1 MKKIIALL
9 SIVIFSALQT
19 APTLKLDLTIPETE
33 TVLKAL
39 SQLPYSEAAPLINKI
54 QLQAQ
59 KQLTDTSKNKK

>member
-9 SIVIFSALQT
+9 SIVFFSAFDT
-19 APTLKLDLTIPETE
+19 APTLKFELTIPETE

>member
-1 MKKIIALL
+1 MKKAIALL
-9 SIVIFSALQT
+9 SIVIFSAFQT

-33 TVLKAL
+33 TILKAL
-39 SQLPYSEAAPLINKI
+39 SKLPYDEAAPLINKI

>member
-1 MKKIIALL
+1 MKKAISLL
-9 SIVIFSALQT
+9 AIVIFSAFQT
-19 APTLKLDLTIPETE
+19 APTLKLDLKIPETE